1 MERFKPKEAIDFV
14 TKMLDGQCALSNT
27 KIQVNYTSADAA
39 DDKSTS
45 EIVFK
50 PPGQN
55 RLLSSDAIFPQ
66 LVGIQQI
73 PVSDETSTIDSY
85 ELIGDQIRF
94 KQILIN
100 LIKNSFF
107 QFLKSKFLF
116 CMTPQ
121 VILFNSWNF
130 YPLTL
135 NIGTKF

>member
-1 MERFKPKEAIDFV
+1 MERFKPKEAIDFII
-14 TKMLDGQCALSNT
+14 KMLDGQCALSNT

-100 LIKNSFF
+100 LIKNSLARTRNGLIKVKVLYRKADSLLRVEVTDSG
-107 QFLKSKFLF
+107 LK
-116 CMTPQ
+116 
-121 VILFNSWNF
+121 IDD
-130 YPLTL
+130 
-135 NIGTKF
+135 